1 MQNLD
6 PDLLT
11 TFITIL
17 ETGSF
22 LKASERLYRSQ
33 SALTEQMQ
41 KLELICG
48 CQLLE
53 RGKKGTRPTID
64 GEKLQKHALAIL
76 KLNRLALADMHNVAA
91 TENISISITDY
102 LMPEK
107 VAQALEMLTEDLPK
121 IQLSLTFKSGSNT
134 PVHENDL
141 GGFDIIILTHLI
153 GTPLPAYPNSVIIK
167 RDPLYWAGAAKK
179 RFLTG
184 GVLPLIGM
192 KKGCVIQKA
201 ALQLLSDSSVPY
213 GLTHTAS
220 NVASLQLAIKAGL
233 GIGCLNKNSMD
244 DSLKDYTHLY
254 NLPSLPDIEYLLLY
268 KPEKS
273 DIAEVLRQS
282 LDTTLN

>member
-41 KLELICG
+41 KLELVCG

-76 KLNRLALADMHNVAA
+76 KLNRLALADMHNVAGN
-91 TENISISITDY
+91 ENISISITDY
-102 LMPEK
+102 LTPEK
-107 VAQALEMLTEDLPK
+107 VAQALEMLTADRPNIE
-121 IQLSLTFKSGSNT
+121 LSLTFKSGSNT
-134 PVHENDL
+134 LVHDNEL

-153 GTPLPAYPNSVIIK
+153 GTPLPDYPDRVVIK

-179 RFLTG
+179 RFSTD

-192 KKGCVIQKA
+192 KRGCMIQKA
-201 ALQLLSDSSVPY
+201 ALQLLSDSSVSY

-220 NVASLQLAIKAGL
+220 NVASLQLAVKAGL

-273 DIAEVLRQS
+273 DIADVLRQS
-282 LDTTLN
+282 LDAALI